1 VWNRR
6 KKLCLATIF
15 IIATLLLSFPSSAS
29 ADGGPILSD
38 PELWAQL
45 EEGQQTAVVTMKG
58 DNTVDVDLF
67 VSLLDSSGRSHEVVF
82 FVPLG
87 TDPTDFSVREKT
99 SLDFDEELI
108 EELDR
113 ALRKEAE
120 SKANVWLSLLS
131 ATLLT
136 NGGWILALCFPLLL
150 SGCAGITP
158 EETYETDSSR
168 VDIYGLDEDT
178 DLEALINTTGLDP
191 SVQETL
197 SRLTGQ
203 RIAIVTLQT
212 QPPLPSD
219 DDDGSYWPTGQP
231 GIHLAWSTALI
242 PQSATVAY
250 SYPLGTGSS
259 WAHPIGLT
267 RIYVVAPPGIDFTAQ
282 YPRLGTDYSGYSG
295 DSDYSGFTQIP
306 FYLFYPPKP
315 RIMDHYDTPAYA
327 VDEAR
332 GDFGHIWR
340 ATYTQ
345 SNSAEDVVI
354 SLGSSSG
361 FLTTVRQSL
370 VRLGIVPTIL
380 LGLLIALLLWV
391 VAWRYFMPRILGM
404 EYRWRDARLWQDSLI
419 YLGINAAVVLA
430 VAAAMAGGAFLLA
443 YFTGFFI
450 GTAGLVALLIV
461 AALLL
466 LVALLG
472 LPSIS
477 FRQEATA
484 QTWCLR
490 RQGGV
495 GVHRGRAGCEFCL
508 PGPGIWLRSAGRRH
522 IECPPTL
529 VCSMRAT
536 YIVLGCL
543 DQITPNTMISQL

>member
-6 KKLCLATIF
+6 KEFCLAATL
-15 IIATLLLSFPSSAS
+15 IIASLLLCFPSPAI
-29 ADGGPILSD
+29 ADGGPVLSD

-45 EEGQQTAVVTMKG
+45 EEGQQTAVVTLKG

-67 VSLLDSSGRSHEVVF
+67 VSLLDSSGESHEVVF

-87 TDPTDFSVREKT
+87 MDPTGFNVTEKT
-99 SLDFDEELI
+99 SLDFDRELI
-108 EELDR
+108 QGLDE

-120 SKANVWLSLLS
+120 SRTNMWLSLLP

-136 NGGWILALCFPLLL
+136 NGGWMLALCFPLVL
-150 SGCAGITP
+150 SGCSGGMGPP
-158 EETYETDSSR
+158 EETYQTESSR

-212 QPPLPSD
+212 QPPSGEGD
-219 DDDGSYWPTGQP
+219 DMWYEPTGQP
-231 GIHLAWSTALI
+231 GIHLGWTTTLVR
-242 PQSATVAY
+242 QSDSVAY

-259 WAHPIGLT
+259 WASPIGLT
-267 RIYVVAPPGIDFTAQ
+267 RIYVVAPPSVDFTAK
-282 YPRLGTDYSGYSG
+282 YPRLGTDYSGYSRIAQAPVYV
-295 DSDYSGFTQIP
+295 SYS
-306 FYLFYPPKP
+306 LRP

-354 SLGSSSG
+354 SPGPSDG
-361 FLTTVRQSL
+361 FLARVRQSL
-370 VRLGIVPTIL
+370 AGFGTVPTVL

-391 VAWRYFMPRILGM
+391 VAWRYIMPRMLGM
-404 EYRWRDARLWQDSLI
+404 EYRWRESRLWSDSLT
-419 YLGINAAVVLA
+419 YLGINAGVVLA
-430 VAAAMAGGAFLLA
+430 VAFLVGG
-443 YFTGFFI
+443 
-450 GTAGLVALLIV
+450 
-461 AALLL
+461 ALLL
-466 LVALLG
+466 SLFLGVYIGSAAGYVAVLVVVAILILIGLFGVPSILLFVRRQRREMGVSGGKAAGAYIVAVLVANAAYLALAFG
-472 LPSIS
+472 YAAL
-477 FRQEATA
+477 
-484 QTWCLR
+484 
-490 RQGGV
+490 
-495 GVHRGRAGCEFCL
+495 AGA
-508 PGPGIWLRSAGRRH
+508 I
-522 IECPPTL
+522 
-529 VCSMRAT
+529 
-536 YIVLGCL
+536 
-543 DQITPNTMISQL
+543 

>member
-1 VWNRR
+1 MGGNGLWNRR
-6 KKLCLATIF
+6 KKFCLATTF
-15 IIATLLLSFPSSAS
+15 IIATLLLSFPSPAR

-67 VSLLDSSGRSHEVVF
+67 VSLLDSSGQSHEVVF
-82 FVPLG
+82 FIPLG
-87 TDPTDFSVREKT
+87 TDATDFSVIEKT

-108 EELDR
+108 EELDE

-120 SKANVWLSLLS
+120 SRANVLLSLLS
-131 ATLLT
+131 PTLLT
-136 NGGWILALCFPLLL
+136 NGGWMLALCFPLLL
-150 SGCAGITP
+150 SGCAGMITP
-158 EETYETDSSR
+158 EGTYETDSSR

-212 QPPLPSD
+212 QPPLPGD
-219 DDDGSYWPTGQP
+219 GDDGWYEPTGQP
-231 GIHLAWSTALI
+231 GIHLAWTTALV
-242 PQSATVAY
+242 PQSASVAY

-282 YPRLGTDYSGYSG
+282 YPMLGADYSGYSG
-295 DSDYSGFTQIP
+295 LAEGW
-306 FYLFYPPKP
+306 FYLFAQFRP

-354 SLGSSSG
+354 SLAPSGG
-361 FLTTVRQSL
+361 FLTTVRRSL
-370 VRLGIVPTIL
+370 RGWGIVPTIL

-404 EYRWRDARLWQDSLI
+404 EYRWGDSRLWRDSLI

-430 VAAAMAGGAFLLA
+430 VAAAMAGGVYLLA
-443 YFTGFFI
+443 YLTGFFI
-450 GTAGLVALLIV
+450 GTAGLVAVLIV
-461 AALLL
+461 AALLI
-466 LVALLG
+466 LVALFG
-472 LPSIS
+472 LPSILL
-477 FRQEATA
+477 FV
-484 QTWCLR
+484 R
-490 RQGGV
+490 RQRRKLGV
-495 GVHRGRAGCEFCL
+495 SGGRAA
-508 PGPGIWLRSAGRRH
+508 WA
-522 IECPPTL
+522 
-529 VCSMRAT
+529 
-536 YIVLGCL
+536 YIVVVLVANSAYLALAFGYAAL
-543 DQITPNTMISQL
+543 MGVI